1 MPGKVLVIGSY
12 NQDHAWRVARFPVAG
27 ETVRGTGFSSGAG
40 GKGFNQAVAC
50 VRQGVETTF
59 VGARGDDALG
69 TLAADTARAAGL
81 DCHWQVVTDQPTGS
95 AAIVVDDNSQ
105 NQIVVTLGA
114 NLHLAPA
121 HIHARTADFAACD
134 VVLLQLE
141 TTVDAVQ
148 AALHAAAS
156 GNSLRILNPAPF
168 DAGINLEMIAQ
179 CDLLTPNETEF
190 ALLCQHLTGTTIDA
204 EAIAG
209 MGDKELHLLC
219 RRLPVACV
227 IITLGSQGCFVSHDA
242 GSSRLI
248 DAQEHYR
255 VPAEAVNAIDTTGAG
270 DAFNGAL
277 AAALTRWPDA
287 AAKKSVIHAS
297 RAAALSTEH
306 DGAADSMVTF
316 DAVTKRFG
324 API

>member
-81 DCHWQVVTDQPTGS
+81 DCHWQVVAGEPTGS
-95 AAIVVDDNSQ
+95 AAILVDEMSQ